1 MSRGVQEDYWLKTIN
16 MLNCIAHTQQ
26 LVSCL
31 PASLLN
37 LGGPRNRLKA
47 PSLFVCPM
55 LTQNFS
61 FNKLVQTAMAALT
74 AELEKLQ
81 QKASGSEALRAR
93 LQKLRASEARARSVL
108 SSRDLG
114 SAGKVISSGNCR
126 EIRLAFESMTMRSA
140 LLFRDAEERQLQAC
154 LEVRLGEQTLNHF
167 SGQILGSMMCMK

>member
-1 MSRGVQEDYWLKTIN
+1 MASKKIIGLKQSICSKCT
-16 MLNCIAHTQQ
+16 AHAQHP
-26 LVSCL
+26 VSCL
-31 PASLLN
+31 LVSLLN
-37 LGGPRNRLKA
+37 LGGPCNLLI
-47 PSLFVCPM
+47 PPILFVCPM
-55 LTQNFS
+55 LLQNTLFD
-61 FNKLVQTAMAALT
+61 KLVQTAMAALT

-114 SAGKVISSGNCR
+114 SAGKFTSSGNCR

-140 LLFRDAEERQLQAC
+140 LLFRDAEEKQLQAC
-154 LEVRLGEQTLNHF
+154 LEVGLGEQTLNHF